1 MEWTLEN
8 IKQKLLDLLHRFG
21 IWHITT
27 CLILFSLSWGSGTLK
42 IISSCKEAG
51 LPDPEIIEQDGGILV
66 TLFRNRFSKEQLQKL
81 GLNERQV
88 KAIMYV
94 VELRSITNSKYQEIN
109 SVGKTVATEELQELI
124 GKELLKQAGSKGRG
138 SKYELKD

>member
-1 MEWTLEN
+1 M
-8 IKQKLLDLLHRFG
+8 
-21 IWHITT
+21 
-27 CLILFSLSWGSGTLK
+27 ILFSLSWGSGTLK